1 MPMHEFS
8 LINDL
13 VRKIISVAI
22 EQRARKVIGLTV
34 KLGALSHISPDHFR
48 EHFVHASRGT
58 VAEGARLHIEVLT
71 DVTDPQSQEVL
82 LENIEIDDK

>member
-1 MPMHEFS
+1 MHEFS

-13 VRKIISVAI
+13 MRKITSVAL
-22 EQRARKVIGLTV
+22 EQRTRKVVGLTV

-48 EHFVHASRGT
+48 EHFIHASRGT

-82 LENIEIDDK
+82 LESIEVAD